1 MRWLMPT
8 IGERLRAAREAKGLQ
23 VEDAHRQTKIHI
35 RILQAMEE
43 DRAPEVLDP
52 AYAKGFL
59 KKYAAFLNL
68 DPAPLLAEYRQS
80 ERVSAP
86 LASSANGAGGPG
98 EEAAAGIPRWLVV
111 ASITVI
117 ALIGLI
123 FLILLSKD
131 LSRPVSAPTPAPA
144 AKPVAPSKPTPP
156 PTPKLLVPRSQPLKL
171 SVRAAQ
177 DCWMQVKVDEKV
189 LFQNVLAKGH
199 EETWT
204 SNEMV
209 ELWVGNAAALTLTL
223 NGHSLE
229 PLGQGVIKGI
239 RITRAGLQSPKK
251 SHAAP

>member
-1 MRWLMPT
+1 MPT

-23 VEDAHRQTKIHI
+23 LEDAHRQTKIHT

-52 AYAKGFL
+52 AYARGFL

-68 DPAPLLAEYRQS
+68 DPAPLMAEYAQTARAA
-80 ERVSAP
+80 AP
-86 LASSANGAGGPG
+86 VTSTAGGAG
-98 EEAAAGIPRWLVV
+98 ETADEATAGIPRWLVV
-111 ASITVI
+111 ASVTVI
-117 ALIGLI
+117 ALIGVV
-123 FLILLSKD
+123 FLVILSKD
-131 LSRPVSAPTPAPA
+131 LSRTVSAPPPASMSKPA
-144 AKPVAPSKPTPP
+144 IPSKPSPP
-156 PTPKLLVPRSQPLKL
+156 PAPKLIVPRSQPLKL

-204 SNEMV
+204 ANDAI

-223 NGHSLE
+223 NGHALE
-229 PLGQGVIKGI
+229 PLGQGVVKGV
-239 RITRAGLQSPKK
+239 RVTRAGLQPPKK
-251 SHAAP
+251 SYPAP